1 MGESGAARDPI
12 GGPEVRFFAGRSSY
26 RAIAT
31 VGVMHP
37 KGPAAHSH
45 QPETIGA
52 DAVAFLDSL
61 QSSAP
66 MGVGFVDRS
75 FRYVHVN
82 DTLAAIS
89 GPPAREHIGR
99 TVAEVVPALWPEIE
113 PNYRRVLDTGE
124 PVLNV
129 EITGTTAAAPTIR
142 YFAATFYP
150 VTRGADIIGIGV
162 LITDITERKQ
172 AQQAR
177 GDLTRA
183 TVAALAATVE
193 TRDPY
198 TAGHQRRVARLS
210 AAVASE
216 LGLDD
221 ITVGGIRLAANIHDI
236 GKLGVPAEI
245 LSRPGRLRPAEH
257 ELMQEHPR
265 AGHDIMAGVTLP
277 WPVAEMIL
285 QHHERIDGSGYP
297 DGLQGE
303 QISIGARIIAVTD
316 TVEAMASHR
325 PYRAALGIDAAL
337 SQIADGRCTKFDPD
351 VVDVTLDLFR
361 TRQIGLDP

>member
-1 MGESGAARDPI
+1 MQLKR
-12 GGPEVRFFAGRSSY
+12 
-26 RAIAT
+26 
-31 VGVMHP
+31 
-37 KGPAAHSH
+37 PAAQSH
-45 QPETIGA
+45 QPETIGTE
-52 DAVAFLDSL
+52 AVAFLDSL
-61 QSSAP
+61 QSSAS

-75 FRYVHVN
+75 FRYVRLN
-82 DTLAAIS
+82 DTLAAIN
-89 GPPAREHIGR
+89 GPSAREHIGR
-99 TVAEVVPALWPEIE
+99 TVAEVVPALWTEIE

-129 EITGTTAAAPTIR
+129 EITGTTAAAPNIR
-142 YFAATFYP
+142 HFAATFYP
-150 VTRGADIIGIGV
+150 VTRGSDIIGIGV
-162 LITDITERKQ
+162 LVSDITARKQ
-172 AQQAR
+172 AQQAK

-198 TAGHQRRVARLS
+198 TAGHQRRVASLS

-221 ITVGGIRLAANIHDI
+221 IALAGIRLAANIHDI

-245 LSRPGRLRPAEH
+245 LSRPGRLRPAE
-257 ELMQEHPR
+257 LQLIQEHPR

-297 DGLQGE
+297 DGLQRE
-303 QISIGARIIAVTD
+303 QISMGARIIAVAD
-316 TVEAMASHR
+316 TVEAIASYR
-325 PYRAALGIDAAL
+325 TYRAALGIDAAL
-337 SQIADGRCTKFDPD
+337 GQIADGRSTKFDPD
-351 VVDVTLDLFR
+351 VVDVMLDLFR
-361 TRQIGLDP
+361 TRRIGLDP